1 MPTGGEG
8 TSQVAGVITSAL
20 TALPFEFDETT
31 QAYFRRAGV
40 SQSSLDSYID
50 NYHGNPVNIANETE
64 LTKRINR
71 MMLNAYVEADIL
83 KNLTLRITA
92 GYDSYS
98 LKDRQFYPTSTP
110 RGYFY
115 KGQGIIGSSESGS
128 WINENTLTWK
138 PVFGKH
144 RLNVLVGMTEQGYTN
159 FYDRSET
166 SQYEYEDLGSNNAQ
180 MYSAEVL
187 NSEF

>member
-1 MPTGGEG
+1 MFVSGSYMQNKSVLIATNWQKLTAKATIDHRFTDFIRTGVDIGYNRIVDDGVPTGGEG

-98 LKDRQFYPTSTP
+98 LKDRQF
-110 RGYFY
+110 
-115 KGQGIIGSSESGS
+115 
-128 WINENTLTWK
+128 
-138 PVFGKH
+138 
-144 RLNVLVGMTEQGYTN
+144 
-159 FYDRSET
+159 
-166 SQYEYEDLGSNNAQ
+166 
-180 MYSAEVL
+180 
-187 NSEF
+187 